1 MDTLDVQRR
10 PVRCVLVLGANGFL
24 GGFII
29 VSALRSAGLRVV
41 LQAPGSPA

>member
-1 MDTLDVQRR
+1 VDTLDVQRR
-10 PVRCVLVLGANGFL
+10 PVRCVLVLGADGFL
-24 GGFII
+24 GGSI